1 MPPPPP
7 NREEKAVTEP
17 TDPIVELLDTARALR
32 VLAQGLN
39 GEDGESADLPQGGK
53 PGLACIL
60 RLLADN
66 LDKNAQ
72 RLDA

>member
-1 MPPPPP
+1 M
-7 NREEKAVTEP
+7 TEP

-32 VLAQGLN
+32 VLALGLN
-39 GEDGESADLPQGGK
+39 GEDGEGTDFPQGGK

-72 RLDA
+72 RLDEA

>member
-1 MPPPPP
+1 M
-7 NREEKAVTEP
+7 TEP

-32 VLAQGLN
+32 VLALGLN
-39 GEDGESADLPQGGK
+39 GEQGEGTDLPQGGK

-72 RLDA
+72 RLDES

>member
-1 MPPPPP
+1 M
-7 NREEKAVTEP
+7 TEP
-17 TDPIVELLDTARALR
+17 TDPIVEVMDTARALR

-39 GEDGESADLPQGGK
+39 GEEGEGADLPQGGK
-53 PGLACIL
+53 PGLACML

-72 RLDA
+72 RLDEA